1 MTEMKPLGSETSDR
15 SIARSTFIT
24 VFLNIML
31 CLRLVIFK
39 EEIKVEKEE
48 VKLSLM
54 LGGILYLNNYQDVN
68 K

>member
-1 MTEMKPLGSETSDR
+1 
-15 SIARSTFIT
+15 
-24 VFLNIML
+24 ML